1 MEEGTHTSSKG
12 QLNRSQPN
20 DQTVESPLKK
30 FKKKCEKL
38 PIVKKVFNFNETRV
52 VEAKIKATKANLGK
66 LKWCHM
72 LGMHHFFRL
81 GRRGTLSVKFGIYV
95 RLDLCSMLWSSCFS
109 FLSINIYV
117 CIWLNFLFVNMVLEL
132 RLFDEKVERDLEL
145 ESL

>member
-1 MEEGTHTSSKG
+1 
-12 QLNRSQPN
+12 
-20 DQTVESPLKK
+20 
-30 FKKKCEKL
+30 
-38 PIVKKVFNFNETRV
+38 
-52 VEAKIKATKANLGK
+52 LGK